1 MEPTDSMAPESR
13 PGRRMWSKK
22 SARPMSMEIT
32 LRLPKMLRREMVRSP
47 LRSIRQWLHSRA
59 IWTIMYML
67 VKSSH
72 SLPKMADTTGIRR
85 LTQLE

>member
-1 MEPTDSMAPESR
+1 
-13 PGRRMWSKK
+13 
-22 SARPMSMEIT
+22 MSMEIT

-59 IWTIMYML
+59 ICTIMYML

-72 SLPKMADTTGIRR
+72 SLPKMADTTGISR